1 MFFFLILLYLN
12 ISLIKNNP
20 NAEFTQIYKWDEK
33 TLFEYIKNKYISL
46 DNLDIIKQL
55 NYMIV
60 DPNGY
65 LKNVDILDSIENL
78 EALYR
83 EFKVTF
89 FIFIINSIKENTKL
103 NYQLKDFMS
112 AINSEIYKY
121 NKNYEEKKIISAL
134 FAVENKKMF
143 IRVGKESRQIL
154 SDSEALTILKKRKE
168 DLENHNLKK
177 LIYDL
182 SKDILIKYKQNYEQ
196 SQNKTIPPLLKI
208 FFYMIFVIL
217 FGYIYYHFIKI
228 NFASRKYTDNF
239 IEMKSQYGK
248 KLKTFINKN
257 INKSIEKIMNETCL
271 ICLENY
277 NNNNNDN
284 ILFESEESKN
294 KKITLPCEHIFHLK
308 CVNQWYLAKENNC
321 PLCKS
326 KFEFKNGYINLNN
339 YVLNKNWIYNNSII
353 FKNVMKD
360 FLRIQKNINPEDIN
374 EDFWE
379 QIKNEYLKENEDNTF
394 KNVKIKDIN
403 KDFLYN

>member
-208 FFYMIFVIL
+208 FFYMIFIIL

-228 NFASRKYTDNF
+228 NFSSRKYTDNF

-248 KLKTFINKN
+248 KN
-257 INKSIEKIMNETCL
+257 
-271 ICLENY
+271 
-277 NNNNNDN
+277 
-284 ILFESEESKN
+284 
-294 KKITLPCEHIFHLK
+294 
-308 CVNQWYLAKENNC
+308 
-321 PLCKS
+321 
-326 KFEFKNGYINLNN
+326 
-339 YVLNKNWIYNNSII
+339 
-353 FKNVMKD
+353 
-360 FLRIQKNINPEDIN
+360 
-374 EDFWE
+374 
-379 QIKNEYLKENEDNTF
+379 
-394 KNVKIKDIN
+394 
-403 KDFLYN
+403 